1 LEVLVLEVAT
11 VALVEQ
17 CLWAK
22 QVDLT
27 HWLVVVAVLLDIISL
42 DHMPVRAKQVVVTER
57 LVAVQKLNLPKHSYI
72 QFGFLV
78 E

>member
-1 LEVLVLEVAT
+1 
-11 VALVEQ
+11 
-17 CLWAK
+17 
-22 QVDLT
+22 
-27 HWLVVVAVLLDIISL
+27 VAVLLDIISV
-42 DHMPVRAKQVVVTER
+42 DHMPARARQVVATEQ